1 LRLGWSKEAGTG
13 GVCGRSRRA
22 DGLGGGGAPLRFAV
36 WAACGGMAGA
46 SGRGRACRL
55 WRRWSGVDGGFSKQ
69 QAQTL
74 IELYRT
80 RNGLQHSSAGMAA
93 DEVHR
98 QVRLLLRHLPRLVV
112 SYVAWLEARGRRPN
126 RRARSKACD
135 MPSSKVADPVGVVGA
150 IRVLVNARGGT
161 RPKTPPQ
168 ARTR

>member
-1 LRLGWSKEAGTG
+1 
-13 GVCGRSRRA
+13 
-22 DGLGGGGAPLRFAV
+22 
-36 WAACGGMAGA
+36 M
-46 SGRGRACRL
+46 
-55 WRRWSGVDGGFSKQ
+55 DGGFSKQ

-126 RRARSKACD
+126 RR
-135 MPSSKVADPVGVVGA
+135 
-150 IRVLVNARGGT
+150 
-161 RPKTPPQ
+161 
-168 ARTR
+168 